1 MRRVTEYSWP
11 LFLGFWV
18 GVIFGVIAAMIFGS
32 RRDGESYE
40 ISRKRQ
46 AKIVGAF
53 IIVFT
58 LVGLAASVIVSLPM
72 LYHWFW

>member
-1 MRRVTEYSWP
+1 MINEYSLP
-11 LFLGFWV
+11 LFLGFWM
-18 GVIFGVIAAMIFGS
+18 GVLLGVIAAMIFGS

-46 AKIVGAF
+46 GKIVGAF

-58 LVGLAASVIVSLPM
+58 LAGLVASVIVSLPM
-72 LYHWFW
+72 LHHWFF